1 MWAAALAVLPLAI
14 LSPGPSAPT
23 PGDWA
28 AVAALG
34 FICTGAAYL
43 LNFRL
48 IADLG
53 PTRALTVTYLIP
65 LFGTIWGVMFLD
77 ERLGLGFAIGAPLVV
92 AGTWLAQ
99 HACRGP

>member
-1 MWAAALAVLPLAI
+1 
-14 LSPGPSAPT
+14 
-23 PGDWA
+23 
-28 AVAALG
+28 
-34 FICTGAAYL
+34 
-43 LNFRL
+43 L
-48 IADLG
+48 IANLG